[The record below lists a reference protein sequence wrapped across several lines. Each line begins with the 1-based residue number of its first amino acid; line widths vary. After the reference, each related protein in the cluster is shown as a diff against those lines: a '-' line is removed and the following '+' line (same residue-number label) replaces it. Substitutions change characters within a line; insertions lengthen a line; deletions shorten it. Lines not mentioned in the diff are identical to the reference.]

1 MNVPEELPYITAT
14 NDATDIPSS
23 YPETI
28 DMQRWNGVSMESMIL
43 LQRIDSENGIYKGTY
58 DGPYQKNDYYG
69 FEFIADGIW
78 YRADASDDSKLAI
91 SNNSLSKF
99 YFNDA
104 EDNVTSIN
112 VTITVNLKELSWS
125 YVINSQETGTVE
137 EPKAQITMS
146 HWFSEE
152 EGNKTICTL
161 YETEENIYE
170 GEYEG
175 ANVDFQFI
183 KDGNWYG
190 AKDDNTPSEL
200 LNNSGKNTWF
210 WKHTDNNWTENVHVK
225 ITVNLNSKTW
235 DYEDITE

>member
-1 MNVPEELPYITAT
+1 MT
-14 NDATDIPSS
+14 
-23 YPETI
+23 
-28 DMQRWNGVSMESMIL
+28 Q
-43 LQRIDSENGIYKGTY
+43 LQRTDSENGIYEGTY
-58 DGPYQKNDYYG
+58 DGPYQKNSNYG
-69 FEFIADGIW
+69 FQFVDVINDKW
-78 YRADASDDSKLAI
+78 YKPVSGDNSKLEINDASDG
-91 SNNSLSKF
+91 KF
-99 YFNDA
+99 YFDEAN
-104 EDNVTSIN
+104 ENVTSIN

-175 ANVDFQFI
+175 ANVNFQFI

-190 AKDDNTPSEL
+190 AKDNNTPSEL
-200 LNNSGKNTWF
+200 LNNSGINTWF
-210 WKHTDNNWTENVHVK
+210 WEHTGNDQPTNVHVR
-225 ITVNLNSKTW
+225 ITVDFNSMTW
-235 DYEDITE
+235 DYEEITE